1 MKHLA
6 ILIVVVGS
14 LFAYSQTKVRLSGE
28 IKGSVTDQ
36 NGSPISGAT
45 VYAVPQGLTF
55 NDITPRSVKTD
66 SNGEF
71 DFRGGFELEEYKLY
85 SRKDEDGYFD
95 PSDRFYAG
103 SNAEAPVVDLTE
115 NHLSAT
121 VTVKMG
127 EKAGVVVGRVIDA
140 DTGAGLKARLD
151 FYDSQGNG
159 RRFDSAVDGKYR
171 ALLPPGKDIRLMMV
185 TVLSPSSA
193 RTQIPVAPLPR
204 LEPGQFIY
212 MDVPVSKQ

>member
-14 LFAYSQTKVRLSGE
+14 LFAYSQTKVLLNGE

-36 NGSPISGAT
+36 NGNPISGAT
-45 VYAVPQGLTF
+45 VYAVPQGLTL

-66 SNGEF
+66 RNGEF

-85 SRKDEDGYFD
+85 SRKDEDAYFD
-95 PSDRFYAG
+95 PFDGFYAD
-103 SNAEAPVVDLTE
+103 SKAEAPAVDLTQD
-115 NHLSAT
+115 HPSAT

-140 DTGAGLKARLD
+140 DTGAVLKARLY
-151 FYDSQGNG
+151 FYDGQGHG
-159 RRFDSAVDGKYR
+159 HRFDSAFDGKYR
-171 ALLPPGKDIRLMMV
+171 AFLPPEKDISLMV
-185 TVLSPSSA
+185 TVLSTPSA
-193 RTQIPVAPLPR
+193 RTQIPVAPVLR
-204 LEPGQFIY
+204 LEQGQFIY
-212 MDVPVSKQ
+212 MDIPVPKQ

>member
-6 ILIVVVGS
+6 ILVVVVGS
-14 LFAYSQTKVRLSGE
+14 LSAYSQTKLHLNGE

-45 VYAVPQGLTF
+45 VYAVPQGLTL
-55 NDITPRSVKTD
+55 NDITPRSVTTD

-85 SRKDEDGYFD
+85 SQKDEDGYFD
-95 PSDRFYAG
+95 PFDGFYAD
-103 SNAEAPVVDLTE
+103 SKAEVPAVDLTQD
-115 NHLSAT
+115 HPSAT

-140 DTGAGLKARLD
+140 QTGAVLKARLA
-151 FYDSQGNG
+151 FYDG
-159 RRFDSAVDGKYR
+159 RGHGHQFESGVDGKYR
-171 ALLPPGKDIRLMMV
+171 ALLPPGKDISLMI
-185 TVLSPSSA
+185 TVLSQSPA
-193 RTQIPVAPLPR
+193 RTQIPVAPLLR
-204 LEPGQFIY
+204 LEQGQFIY
-212 MDVPVSKQ
+212 MDILARQ

>member
-14 LFAYSQTKVRLSGE
+14 LFAYSQTKVPLNGE

-36 NGSPISGAT
+36 NGNPISGAT
-45 VYAVPQGLTF
+45 VYAVPLGLTL

-71 DFRGGFELEEYKLY
+71 DFRGGFELEQYKLY
-85 SRKDEDGYFD
+85 SRKDEDAYFD
-95 PSDRFYAG
+95 PFDGFYTDPK
-103 SNAEAPVVDLTE
+103 AEAPAVDLTQD
-115 NHLSAT
+115 HPSAT

-140 DTGAGLKARLD
+140 DTGAVLKARVY
-151 FYDSQGNG
+151 FYDGQGHG
-159 RRFDSAVDGKYR
+159 HGFDSAVDGKYR
-171 ALLPPGKDIRLMMV
+171 ALLPPGKDLRLMV

-193 RTQIPVAPLPR
+193 RTQIPVAPLLR
-204 LEPGQFIY
+204 LEQGQFIY
-212 MDVPVSKQ
+212 MDIPVSEQ